1 MTLHGPNH
9 DPQHLSSRPEA
20 TAGSMSSVV
29 PDPTAGSAGLATD
42 DLYRLLV
49 ESVQDYAIFA
59 LDPTGHIMTWN
70 IGARRIKGYAPE
82 EIIGKHFSIFYPAVD
97 VAADKPGWELQEATR
112 VGRFEDEGWRIRKDG
127 RRFWASVIIT
137 ALFDEDRRLVGFAKV
152 TRDLTTR
159 RATEQKAI
167 EDARQLAAEEERA
180 TAAERRARELG
191 EVLEQLRRQSA
202 ELDRRRQ
209 EAELANRTKS
219 EFLAAMS
226 HELRTPLNAIGGYA
240 ELLSLGLRGPLTD
253 AQRDDL
259 QRIRLSQQRLLGII
273 NDILNFSRVEAGR
286 LAYDLSAVAVREV
299 FAAVTPLI
307 ELQAHDKGLS
317 CSVEPCDA
325 IAYADRAKVEQ
336 ILINLLSNAVKFT
349 PAGGSVSAKC
359 SSSGLSVCIQ
369 VTDTG
374 VGIPEDQ
381 LDSIFEPFVQI
392 GRGLA
397 RPLEGT
403 GLGLAISR
411 DLATGMNG
419 ELTVEST
426 VGAGSTFTL
435 TLPKYVDPAQTAGG

>member
-1 MTLHGPNH
+1 MTLHGPNT
-9 DPQHLSSRPEA
+9 DPQHPSPRPA
-20 TAGSMSSVV
+20 SPAGAAA
-29 PDPTAGSAGLATD
+29 PDPAALATPTGAVATD

-70 IGARRIKGYAPE
+70 TGARRIKGYTAD

-97 VAADKPGWELQEATR
+97 VAADKPGWELAEATR
-112 VGRFEDEGWRIRKDG
+112 VGRFEDEGWRIKKDG

-137 ALFDEDRRLVGFAKV
+137 ALLDEDRRLVGFAKV
-152 TRDLTTR
+152 TRDLTAR
-159 RATEQKAI
+159 RATEHQAI
-167 EDARQLAAEEERA
+167 EDARQIAAEEERA
-180 TAAERRARELG
+180 AAAERRARELG
-191 EVLEQLRRQSA
+191 ELLEQLRLQSA

-253 AQRDDL
+253 AQQDDL
-259 QRIRLSQQRLLGII
+259 KRIRLSQQRLLGII

-286 LAYDLSAVAVREV
+286 LAYDLGPVAIREV
-299 FAAVTPLI
+299 FEAVAPLI
-307 ELQAHDKGLS
+307 GLQARDKGLS

-325 IAYADRAKVEQ
+325 VAYADRAKVEQ
-336 ILINLLSNAVKFT
+336 ILVNLLSNAVKFT
-349 PAGGSVSAKC
+349 PAGGSISATC
-359 SSSGLSVCIQ
+359 LANGVDIHLR

-374 VGIPEDQ
+374 VGIPDDQ
-381 LDSIFEPFVQI
+381 LDTIFEPFVQI
-392 GRGLA
+392 GRGLT

-411 DLATGMNG
+411 DLAAGMNG

-426 VGAGSTFTL
+426 LGAGSTFTL
-435 TLPKYVDPAQTAGG
+435 TIPKYVNPAETPDG